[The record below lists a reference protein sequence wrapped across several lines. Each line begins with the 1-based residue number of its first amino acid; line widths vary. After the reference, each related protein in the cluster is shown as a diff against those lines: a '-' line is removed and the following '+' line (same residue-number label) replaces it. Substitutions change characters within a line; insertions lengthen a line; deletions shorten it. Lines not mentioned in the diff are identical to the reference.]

1 MNSVAEIIGA
11 LRGWRRFGVAALA
24 GALSVLAMAP
34 IFATPIL
41 FVTLPILVWL
51 LDGCRLEPDCERP
64 LMSAALIGWAFG
76 FGYFL
81 ASLYWVGAAFLVEA
95 ERFAWLM
102 PFAVSLLPAGLAL
115 YYAAAALLACYLWRP
130 GPARI
135 LGLALAFMLAEVAR
149 GALFSGFPWNA
160 LGYALAT
167 DYTLLQAASL
177 VGVYGLTPLAVL
189 MFSAPASLWAAPGAR
204 AAAKRT
210 DLALPILSLALF
222 ASACAWG
229 AWRIAEAES
238 ADVEGVR
245 LRIVQPNIAQK
256 DKWKP
261 GNEAKVFG
269 TLLRLSGGD
278 EATGRG
284 GLSGVSH
291 LIWPESSVPF
301 LLADTTEALAILADL
316 LPAETT
322 LIVGAARAET
332 VYGSRGDIKSR
343 KIFNSVFV
351 MDHRARIQQIYDKV
365 RLVPFGEYLPFQK
378 YLEAIGL
385 EQLTR
390 LRGGFAAGR
399 THAALDTA
407 GAPPFSLLV
416 CYEIIFPHWV
426 RGEGKAGWMLNL
438 TNDAWFGT
446 SSGPYQHFHQAR
458 VRAVEQGLPVVRA
471 ANTGVSGVI
480 DGYGRVAAKLDL
492 NAQGA
497 FDANLPKAISP
508 PLFARWGRVIELVV
522 FVLLALTWAGICLL
536 RREKDAAN

>member
-1 MNSVAEIIGA
+1 MNSAAEIIGA
-11 LRGWRRFGVAALA
+11 LRGWRRFAIAALA
-24 GALSVLAMAP
+24 GALSVLSMAP
-34 IFATPIL
+34 IFVTPIL

-51 LDGCRLEPDCERP
+51 LDGCRLMPENARP
-64 LMSAALIGWAFG
+64 HMCAAFIGWAFG

-115 YYAAAALLACYLWRP
+115 YYAAAALLTYYLWRP

-135 LGLALAFMLAEVAR
+135 LGLGLAIMLAEVAR

-167 DYTLLQAASL
+167 EYTLLQASSL
-177 VGVYGLTPLAVL
+177 IGVYGLTPLAVVL
-189 MFSAPASLWAAPGAR
+189 FSAPASLWAAPGAGAGAR
-204 AAAKRT
+204 RSN
-210 DLALPILSLALF
+210 LMLPILSFALF
-222 ASACAWG
+222 ASAWAWG
-229 AWRIAEAES
+229 AWRIAEAKSEH
-238 ADVEGVR
+238 VEGVR

-269 TLLRLSGGD
+269 ALLRLSGKG
-278 EATGRG
+278 EASGGG
-284 GLSGVSH
+284 GLTRVSH

-316 LPAETT
+316 LPADTT
-322 LIVGAARAET
+322 LIVGAARAEM
-332 VYGSRGDIKSR
+332 VYGPGGDIKAR
-343 KIFNSVFV
+343 KIFNSIFV
-351 MDHRARIQQIYDKV
+351 MDHRARIQQTYDKV
-365 RLVPFGEYLPFQK
+365 RLVPFGEFLPFQK

-390 LRGGFAAGR
+390 LRGGFAAGK
-399 THAALDTA
+399 THTALDTP
-407 GAPPFSLLV
+407 GAPPLSPLV
-416 CYEIIFPHWV
+416 CYEVIFPHWV

-446 SSGPYQHFHQAR
+446 SSGPYQHFQQAR

-471 ANTGVSGVI
+471 ANTGISGVI
-480 DGYGRVAAKLDL
+480 DAYGRVVAKLDL
-492 NAQGA
+492 NAEGA
-497 FDANLPKAISP
+497 LDANLPRAISP
-508 PLFARWGRVIELVV
+508 PLFARWGRVIELI
-522 FVLLALTWAGICLL
+522 VLLLLVVAWAGISLL
-536 RREKDAAN
+536 PRDNDAAN